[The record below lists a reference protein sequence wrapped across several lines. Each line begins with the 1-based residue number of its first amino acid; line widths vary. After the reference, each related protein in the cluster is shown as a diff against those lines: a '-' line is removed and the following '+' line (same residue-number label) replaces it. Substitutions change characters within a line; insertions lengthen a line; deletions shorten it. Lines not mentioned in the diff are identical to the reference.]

1 MLPNRLGGTQQV
13 NTAAGIF
20 LCQGSEDQAQN
31 DRRHSKV
38 QLDQDKADHTHDE
51 HQENF
56 LQIVVQCEG
65 ACNAECHDDRHQ
77 IFVGY
82 IDDLAENT
90 NHRETANTHQDIGNK
105 QSNEHDVSLAGF
117 LGEQG
122 RPEDDTLHRQR
133 THHDRGTGIAGDTQ
147 SQQGHERTTGD
158 SVVGGLGTCD
168 TLRRAVTE
176 LFGMLGEA
184 LGHVIAHPRG
194 NIAAGSGYST
204 DEGTQNGGPDHR
216 GSDGLQIILAG
227 KDPFD
232 FNALMQ
238 RLLVVFLLNGLEHL
252 CESKHA
258 DQDGDHSQTALEE
271 GAAKGKAVR
280 AGKVIHTHGSKQQA
294 QNTAHQTLD
303 HGFSG
308 HTGDDADAEKG
319 QRKVLRGL
327 EVQGHLCQIR
337 SAEHQY
343 HAAEQSTAQG

>member
-1 MLPNRLGGTQQV
+1 M
-13 NTAAGIF
+13 
-20 LCQGSEDQAQN
+20 
-31 DRRHSKV
+31 
-38 QLDQDKADHTHDE
+38 
-51 HQENF
+51 
-56 LQIVVQCEG
+56 VQCEG

-90 NHRETANTHQDIGNK
+90 DHGETADAHQDIGDK
-105 QSNEHDVSLAGF
+105 QRDEHNVGLAGL

-122 RPEDDTLHRQR
+122 RAKGYALYRQCA
-133 THHDRGTGIAGDTQ
+133 HHDRGTGIAGDTQ
-147 SQQGHERTTGD
+147 GQQGHKRAAGD
-158 SVVGGLGTCD
+158 SVVGGLGARD

-184 LGHVIAHPRG
+184 LGHVIAHPGG

-204 DEGTQNGGPDHR
+204 DEGTQNGEPDHR

-308 HTGDDADAEKG
+308 HTGDDANAEKG
-319 QRKVLRGL
+319 QRDQHDLAAAA
-327 EVQGHLCQIR
+327 HQIFDR
-337 SAEHQY
+337 RDHNEQRQQHTDDLHQ
-343 HAAEQSTAQG
+343 HHKAHNNSQHDVHMDHSGALPVDSLLFLTGFFF